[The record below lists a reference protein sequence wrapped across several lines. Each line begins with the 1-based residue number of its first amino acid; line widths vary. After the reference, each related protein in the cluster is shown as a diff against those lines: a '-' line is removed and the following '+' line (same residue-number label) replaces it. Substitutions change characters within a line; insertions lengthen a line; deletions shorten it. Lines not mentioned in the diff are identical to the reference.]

1 MGTAPRRLKYSSF
14 EFPTNAS
21 ELRREFVL
29 PDLATEP
36 RHHPAVP
43 RVDERILAVLRDHRT
58 ERYDLSFNSERFFLP
73 EADSLVF
80 LVVRANA
87 ALIVPEAA
95 LSSCSQPILRRL
107 SSSPVLPLL

>member
-1 MGTAPRRLKYSSF
+1 MECASGMETAPRRLKYSSF

-29 PDLATEP
+29 PDFATEP

-58 ERYDLSFNSERFFLP
+58 ECHDLSFNSERFFLP
-73 EADSLVF
+73 EADSF
-80 LVVRANA
+80 LFVVVKA
-87 ALIVPEAA
+87 
-95 LSSCSQPILRRL
+95 S
-107 SSSPVLPLL
+107 